1 MDIVQY
7 KKKKRND
14 AFYFIL
20 ATCSTENVFMGAPA
34 MENMVN
40 ITGSVD
46 LDIMRYNSYE
56 AELRILCNSHVR
68 ALESATLVPCQRLQF
83 CRVIFELHSD
93 RTLWE
98 YLTNGSPHYL
108 HVVLRNMLLFYT
120 KSVNE

>member
-1 MDIVQY
+1 MVHNVPVCMWELYWIKYIMDIVQY

-46 LDIMRYNSYE
+46 LDIMR
-56 AELRILCNSHVR
+56 
-68 ALESATLVPCQRLQF
+68 
-83 CRVIFELHSD
+83 
-93 RTLWE
+93 
-98 YLTNGSPHYL
+98 
-108 HVVLRNMLLFYT
+108 
-120 KSVNE
+120 